1 MISRSDR
8 ERELRN
14 NSRSGYDSRQ
24 ETSKS
29 LHEIQNERAQNMD
42 GSQIFNPV
50 TGKYE
55 RTNIYEHER
64 RHDNR
69 NDLNVHY

>member
-1 MISRSDR
+1 
-8 ERELRN
+8 
-14 NSRSGYDSRQ
+14 
-24 ETSKS
+24 
-29 LHEIQNERAQNMD
+29 MD